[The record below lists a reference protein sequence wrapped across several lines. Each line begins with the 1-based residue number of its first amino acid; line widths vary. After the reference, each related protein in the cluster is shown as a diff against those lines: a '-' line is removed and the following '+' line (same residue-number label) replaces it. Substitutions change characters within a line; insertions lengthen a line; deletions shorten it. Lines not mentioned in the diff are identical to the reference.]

1 MKKLLFLL
9 ILILG
14 ISINT
19 QAQNLHLKAER
30 IVVSDGTSIVDEE
43 VNINIILNLDEERCV
58 IYSKTTQI
66 IDFSPFRVYKD
77 KDNYT
82 VLECDATDT
91 NYKNITF
98 TILKHPTSS
107 FTIIQ
112 VIYSDIAY
120 AYSCYVL

>member
-19 QAQNLHLKAER
+19 QAQELHLKARR
-30 IVVSDGTSIVDEE
+30 IVVSDGTSTLDEE
-43 VNINIILNLDEERCV
+43 VDINVILNLDEERCV
-58 IYSKTTQI
+58 IYSKKTQI

-82 VLECDATDT
+82 VIECNATDT
-91 NYKNITF
+91 NYKNISF
-98 TILKHPTSS
+98 IILKHPTTS
-107 FTIIQ
+107 FTILQ
-112 VIYSDIAY
+112 VIYSDIVY